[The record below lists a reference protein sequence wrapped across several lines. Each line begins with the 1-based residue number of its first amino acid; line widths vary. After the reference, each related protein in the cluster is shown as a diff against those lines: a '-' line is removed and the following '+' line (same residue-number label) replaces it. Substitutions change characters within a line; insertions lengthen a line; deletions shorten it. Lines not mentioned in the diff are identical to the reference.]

1 MNFANRMNDLGN
13 ETAFKVL
20 AEVMELERQGKEI
33 TSFCIGEPDFNT
45 PENIKQAAIKALNE
59 NQTHYTGSRGLF
71 EVRES
76 VAKYINKLRG
86 TDYDASN
93 VVITPGGK
101 GIIFLT
107 IMALVNEGEEVIYP
121 NPGYPIYESAID
133 FFKAKKVPLPL
144 LEEKGFSFD
153 VDELIS
159 KITDKTK
166 LIILNSPQNPTGGVI
181 PKEDLQKLA
190 EFIKDKEIYVL
201 SDEVY
206 CRIFYE
212 GEYSSIASFPGMK
225 EKTIILDSMSKTFAM
240 CGWRAGYSVSN
251 KEIAEKFT
259 DLATNLFANTTTFV
273 QFAMKEAFEGPQE
286 EVNKMV
292 QEFKERR
299 DLIVDLLNNV
309 PGIKCHKPIGAFY
322 AFPNVTETVKNLGL
336 RNADDL
342 QQYLL
347 HKAGVAVLTRNHFG
361 VKNPGENQE
370 YLRLSYATSKE
381 EIKKGLEKMKQ
392 AIENKELVEEFKKE
406 RGI

>member
-20 AEVMELERQGKEI
+20 AEVLDLRAQGKEI
-33 TSFCIGEPDFNT
+33 MSFCIGEPDFNT
-45 PENIKQAAIKALNE
+45 PENIKQSAIKALNE
-59 NQTHYTGSRGLF
+59 NQTHYTGSAGLTPIRQSAA
-71 EVRES
+71 E
-76 VAKYINKLRG
+76 YINKLRG
-86 TDYDASN
+86 TNYSAEN

-101 GIIFLT
+101 GIIFLAV
-107 IMALVNEGEEVIYP
+107 MALVNEGEEVIYP

-133 FFKAKKVPLPL
+133 FFKAKRVPLPM

-153 VDELIS
+153 VNELIS
-159 KITDKTK
+159 KINDKTK

-190 EFIKDKEIYVL
+190 EFIKDKDIYVL

-212 GEYSSIASFPGMK
+212 GDYSSIASFPGMQ

-240 CGWRAGYSVSN
+240 CGWRAGFAVSN
-251 KEIAEKFT
+251 KEIAKKFT
-259 DLATNLFANTTTFV
+259 DLATNLFANTTTFT

-286 EVNKMV
+286 DVEAMV

-299 DLIVDLLNNV
+299 DLIVNLLNEV
-309 PGIKCHKPIGAFY
+309 PGFKCHKPIGAFY
-322 AFPNVTETVKNLGL
+322 AFPNVTETIKNLGF
-336 RNADDL
+336 RNAGDL
-342 QQYLL
+342 QQFLL

-361 VKNPGENQE
+361 AKNPGETQE
-370 YLRLSYATSKE
+370 YIRLSYATSQE
-381 EIKKGLEKMKQ
+381 EIKKGLAKIKE
-392 AIENKELVEEFKKE
+392 AVENTELIEEFKKE
-406 RGI
+406 KGI